1 MDFYA
6 DFDTGFDTEP
16 SKSCQFEDLANKT
29 EDLRLFTDYQST
41 TEETTQDFNLFE
53 DKFEQPIMITKINVA
68 AASSSTEASAATANQ
83 PITPGGIKQIFN
95 DMEIKTADINADVD
109 YRQLFR
115 GLSTFE
121 LDRMDSLNGTSTN
134 TTNNIKPALT
144 NGGIKLQPQEEL
156 TDLLIQQQPTDIKLE
171 VAAPVTK
178 TFNTLT
184 TMKLDN
190 PVTIDNQLINK
201 ENNMLQQNELPGMI
215 TTSVRTSIDS
225 NTSSSLQQIAQ
236 PPVTQQKKKR
246 GRRPTSMLDMSN
258 KSHQTRAGAKRE
270 LSIEA
275 EKTVVSF
282 GNKKVKKDTDEYK
295 ERRVKNNEAVKKCR
309 MKNLQEQSQK
319 EERMG
324 KLEEENKRLT
334 GRVESLM
341 KELSVLKNIIVQM
354 SPTRGKLPDH
364 VEKMI
369 KRYEEV

>member
-1 MDFYA
+1 
-6 DFDTGFDTEP
+6 
-16 SKSCQFEDLANKT
+16 
-29 EDLRLFTDYQST
+29 
-41 TEETTQDFNLFE
+41 
-53 DKFEQPIMITKINVA
+53 MITKINIA
-68 AASSSTEASAATANQ
+68 AATTSTEASAAAGNQ

-95 DMEIKTADINADVD
+95 EMEIKTADINADVD

-121 LDRMDSLNGTSTN
+121 LDRMESLNGAN
-134 TTNNIKPALT
+134 TDTKPTLTLNGSIKV
-144 NGGIKLQPQEEL
+144 QPQQEL
-156 TDLLIQQQPTDIKLE
+156 TDLLIQQQPIDVKLE
-171 VAAPVTK
+171 VAVPDSK

-184 TMKLDN
+184 TMKLEN
-190 PVTIDNQLINK
+190 HVALDNQLINK
-201 ENNMLQQNELPGMI
+201 ENSLLSHEMPGMI
-215 TTSVRTSIDS
+215 STSVRTSLDS
-225 NTSSSLQQIAQ
+225 SASSSIQQST
-236 PPVTQQKKKR
+236 PPTVQQNQKKKR
-246 GRRPTSMLDMSN
+246 GRRPTSMFDMSN
-258 KSHQTRAGAKRE
+258 KSHQTRSGGKRE
-270 LSIEA
+270 LSIEP

-319 EERMG
+319 EERMS
-324 KLEEENKRLT
+324 KLEDENRQLS

-354 SPTRGKLPDH
+354 SPTRGKLPEH